1 MASAA
6 HIHVDHVG
14 SLLRPM
20 ALRAARERVLGVH
33 DADHNL
39 GAHDN
44 TEMRAIEDGFV
55 REVVKLQED
64 AGLPLITDGE
74 FRRRSWWT
82 DFYLSLTGIGV
93 TYSAKT
99 PMTMINAKGEVR
111 PFPSIVVK
119 GRVKWHGSQM
129 VEPFRF
135 LKATTKRTPKVSLP
149 APPMIHF
156 IRSEDFVPSVYPS
169 LDEFYNDLIMAY
181 RQEVK
186 ALADAGCKVLQLD
199 ECMLPLLCDPRH
211 QAYARARGED
221 PQKLIETYTWL
232 IDQAISERPKDMVV
246 GLHLCRGNLN
256 AFWGADG
263 AYDPVADAIF
273 NKTSVDYYLLE
284 YDTPRAGDFSPLRL
298 APKGK
303 QVLLGLVSTKDE
315 KLEDKDML
323 LRRIDEASKQAPHAQ
338 LGICPQCGF
347 STNLFGTQFT
357 IDDERRKLELIVDV
371 ANKAWH

>member
-1 MASAA
+1 MTSAA

-14 SLLRPM
+14 SLLRPA
-20 ALRAARERVLGVH
+20 ALRAARERILGVH

-44 TEMRAIEDGFV
+44 AELRTIEDGFV
-55 REVVKLQED
+55 RDVVKLQED
-64 AGLPLITDGE
+64 AGMPFVTDGE

-111 PFPSIVVK
+111 AFPSIVVRDK
-119 GRVKWHGSQM
+119 VRWRGSAM
-129 VEPFRF
+129 AEPFKF
-135 LKATTKRTPKVSLP
+135 LKSATRKTPKLSLP

-156 IRSEDFVPSVYPS
+156 IRSEDFVPAVYS
-169 LDEFYNDLIMAY
+169 ALDEFYNDLIMAY
-181 RQEVK
+181 RQEVR
-186 ALADAGCKVLQLD
+186 ALADAGCNYLQLD

-221 PQKLIETYTWL
+221 PSELIRTYAWL
-232 IDQAISERPKDMVV
+232 IDQAIAERPKDMVV

-256 AFWGADG
+256 AFWGAEG

-273 NKTSVDYYLLE
+273 NQTSVDYYLLE

-298 APKGK
+298 APKDK

-323 LRRIDEASKQAPHAQ
+323 LRRIDEAGKYIAHDR

-357 IDDERRKLELIVDV
+357 IDDERRKLELIVEV
-371 ANKAWH
+371 ANRAWH

>member
-1 MASAA
+1 MASAT

-14 SLLRPM
+14 SLLRPTE
-20 ALRAARERVLGVH
+20 LRAARERSLGVH

-39 GAHDN
+39 GAHN
-44 TEMRAIEDGFV
+44 NAELSAIEDGFV
-55 REVVKLQED
+55 REVVRLQED
-64 AGLPLITDGE
+64 AGLPIITDGE

-99 PMTMINAKGEVR
+99 PMTMINAKGEMR
-111 PFPSIVVK
+111 PFPSIVVRDK
-119 GRVKWHGSQM
+119 IKWRGSAM
-129 VEPFRF
+129 VGPFKF
-135 LKATTKRTPKVSLP
+135 LASATRKAAKVSLP

-156 IRSEDFVPSVYPS
+156 IRSKNFVPAVYPT
-169 LDEFYNDLIMAY
+169 LDEFYNDLIVAY
-181 RQEVK
+181 RQEVR
-186 ALADAGCKVLQLD
+186 ALADAGCKYLQLD

-221 PQKLIETYTWL
+221 PAALIKTYAWL
-232 IDQAISERPKDMVV
+232 IDQAIAGRPNDMII

-273 NKTSVDYYLLE
+273 NQTNVDYYLLE
-284 YDTPRAGDFSPLRL
+284 YDTPRAGDFSALRL
-298 APKGK
+298 APKDK
-303 QVLLGLVSTKDE
+303 QILLGLVSTKDE
-315 KLEDKDML
+315 KLEDRDML
-323 LRRIDEASKQAPHAQ
+323 MRRIEEAGKFVDLAR

-371 ANKAWH
+371 ADRVWH